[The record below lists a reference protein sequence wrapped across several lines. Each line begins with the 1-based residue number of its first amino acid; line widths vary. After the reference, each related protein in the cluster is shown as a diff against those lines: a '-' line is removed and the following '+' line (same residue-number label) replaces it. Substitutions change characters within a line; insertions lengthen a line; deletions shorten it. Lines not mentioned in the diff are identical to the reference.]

1 MRDIVSE
8 IGTFYTGLTA
18 APTISTTQTS
28 PAVALTGYDGAMIYI
43 LANTLSSA
51 GTMTPVIQVTNDNGS
66 GSPVTGNW
74 TNVPAADLVLWTST
88 SATNFAP
95 VKATDAN
102 GLPTGNIQ
110 PTQLTTTTAL
120 NQRVGYIGTSFTSG
134 GTTYNADWIRVV
146 STVASSWSA
155 PYDVIICLGR
165 PRVMPANV

>member
-8 IGTFYTGLTA
+8 VGTFYSGLTA
-18 APTISTTQTS
+18 APTITSTQTS
-28 PAVALTGYDGAMIYI
+28 AAAALTGYDGAMIYI
-43 LANTLSSA
+43 LATTLSSA

-66 GSPVTGNW
+66 GSAVSANW

-102 GLPTGNIQ
+102 GLQTGNIQ
-110 PTQLTTTTAL
+110 PTALSSTVAL
-120 NQRVGYIGTSFTSG
+120 NQRVGYIGTSFTSA
-134 GTTYNADWIRVV
+134 GTTYNADWLRVV

-155 PYDVIICLGR
+155 PYDVIILLGR
-165 PRVMPANV
+165 PRLMPSNV